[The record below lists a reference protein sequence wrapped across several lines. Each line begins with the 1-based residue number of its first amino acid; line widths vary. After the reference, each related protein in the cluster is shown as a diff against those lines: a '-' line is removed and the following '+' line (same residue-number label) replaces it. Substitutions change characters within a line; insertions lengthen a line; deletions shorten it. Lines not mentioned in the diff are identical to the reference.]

1 MIKQEMRSG
10 RLKSSLRKRWSISII
25 LTIFFSTSVFS
36 LSITSV
42 APKDNGDNTDL
53 TISLDGPTKFDITQ
67 PEKYHLVLII
77 KNCLISDTIPTTIED
92 VGVIASLKIEVK
104 SGSVYFDIYTNKG
117 ATRFKAVNKKK
128 PPSIVLTIY
137 GKKIEEKMETPKIET
152 PKIKTEKGS
161 LKVDTVV
168 IDPGHGGHFTGAEGY
183 SGTLEKLINLK
194 VSKILKTLLEDKLG
208 MSVYLTRESD
218 THVFLKDRTGL
229 ANKVGADLFISIHC
243 NAYKDKKANGTET
256 FFLSESKTDLDRAVA
271 MRENA
276 DFLEEVKDSSAE
288 MKDFLTMILASLTQ
302 NEFLEESS
310 ELAELVQTAM
320 INRLG
325 LKDRGVKQA
334 PFYVLVGAYMP
345 AILVEIAFISNKDEE
360 QLLLDTSFQEKAAY
374 AIYEGVKE
382 FKERQEK
389 RLGL

>member
-1 MIKQEMRSG
+1 MSD
-10 RLKSSLRKRWSISII
+10 LLRKRLDISII
-25 LTIFFSTSVFS
+25 IALLISGFAFS
-36 LSITSV
+36 LSITNV
-42 APKDNGDNTDL
+42 NPKDNGESTDL
-53 TISLDGPTKFDITQ
+53 IISLDGPTKFDITQ
-67 PEKYHLVLII
+67 PEKYHLILII
-77 KNCLISDTIPTTIED
+77 KNCTKTDKIPGIIENI
-92 VGVIASLKIEVK
+92 GVISSVSIEEK
-104 SGSVYFDIYTNKG
+104 SNAIYFDILLSKG
-117 ATRFKAVNKKK
+117 ATRFKAINNKK

-137 GKKIEEKMETPKIET
+137 GKKIEEKIETPKIET
-152 PKIKTEKGS
+152 PKIKTEKSS

-168 IDPGHGGHFTGAEGY
+168 IDPGHGGKFTGAEGY
-183 SGTLEKLINLK
+183 TGTLEKDINLK
-194 VSKILKTLLEDKLG
+194 VSKILKGILEEKLG
-208 MSVYLTRESD
+208 MNVYLTRETD
-218 THVFLKDRTGL
+218 CHVFLKDRTGL

-276 DFLEEVKDSSAE
+276 DFLEEVKDSSD
-288 MKDFLTMILASLTQ
+288 MKDFLSMILASLTQ

-320 INRLG
+320 ISRLG
-325 LKDRGVKQA
+325 LRDRGVKQA

-345 AILVEIAFISNKDEE
+345 AILVEIAFISNKGEE
-360 QLLLDTSFQEKAAY
+360 ELLLNSSFQEKVAY
-374 AIYEGVKE
+374 SIYEGVKE